1 LSNTL
6 LNFGQRDAR
15 FFRQPLPQLRR
26 QIRHPR
32 KIELPLRTQRVIN
45 LPAAISGFAQ
55 RHAERAQLFFG
66 FAQQLDHVSCAT
78 PYSPHHPILLTGNQV
93 RTGRDAL
100 RYNSLAI
107 PANPKPGLGG
117 IVWRNP
123 SQRKNSTS
131 KTGSRASP
139 PFPNPSFR
147 CKTSRTTLFATPCA
161 PKASKS
167 IAFSPREIT
176 HAT

>member
-1 LSNTL
+1 MLP
-6 LNFGQRDAR
+6 NFGQRDAR
-15 FFRQPLPQLRR
+15 FFRQPLPKRRR

-32 KIELPLRTQRVIN
+32 EIEFPLRIQRVIN
-45 LPAAISGFAQ
+45 LSAAVSGFAQ
-55 RHAERAQLFFG
+55 RRAERAQLFFR
-66 FAQQLDHVSCAT
+66 FAQQLHHVSYAT
-78 PYSPHHPILLTGNQV
+78 PYSPHHPIRLTGDQV
-93 RTGRDAL
+93 RPVPDAL

-147 CKTSRTTLFATPCA
+147 CKTFRTTSFATSCA

-176 HAT
+176 RAT